1 MGISWASHGHHF
13 GSQDWWSRMVVEVG
27 GQGKESKLIVEVTK
41 IVVIASPSASDVSI
55 FGMFK

>member
-1 MGISWASHGHHF
+1 
-13 GSQDWWSRMVVEVG
+13 MVVEVG

-41 IVVIASPSASDVSI
+41 IVVIASPSTSGVSI